1 MPFKFFAMAL
11 KAFQRLPN
19 NKAKQ
24 MNNFFKTE
32 MSKQM
37 AKSID
42 LLKRMLGLLVV
53 ATMVAGHVPVLQA
66 VAAGQEQGGQFV
78 RIGLNKS
85 IVVRLPANAV
95 DVLIGNPEIVEAVVR
110 TQRTAYLFAKK
121 AGQTNAFFFDKN
133 GRQILNLDIEVARDM
148 KALRKL
154 LQRVLP
160 GNSITIET
168 VGDNIVLGG
177 IAKNSSEA
185 KLAFDLASRYT
196 GDPKKVLTTIAVTG
210 KEQVTLKV
218 KIAEVQR
225 EVLKQFGV
233 DASAVQKLG
242 NSTVKLFSSNPFSVA
257 GGALA
262 GTFAVVNPDPLTGGV
277 NPAKS
282 SGLFRAMEREG
293 FVRTLAEPTLTAV
306 SGEAAKFLAGGEIP
320 VVVGSNVENGVTTL
334 STEYKPFGIG
344 LGFTPVVL
352 SAGRISM
359 KLNTEVSNISA
370 DNSVTLTN
378 GRTIPAF
385 EVRRA
390 ETTVELP
397 SGGSLVMAGL
407 IRESTRQSI
416 NGVPGVKSLPILGAL
431 FRSRDFASKRTELM
445 IMVTP
450 YIVTPVN
457 EKQFVTP
464 VDRAHV
470 ATDTQTILFGRLNK
484 VFGRNNTGKNTYHG
498 NVGFIVE

>member
-1 MPFKFFAMAL
+1 
-11 KAFQRLPN
+11 
-19 NKAKQ
+19 
-24 MNNFFKTE
+24 
-32 MSKQM
+32 M
-37 AKSID
+37 AKSINP
-42 LLKRMLGLLVV
+42 LKRMLGLLVAAMLV
-53 ATMVAGHVPVLQA
+53 TSHIPVMQA
-66 VAAGQEQGGQFV
+66 SAAGQEQGGQFV

-121 AGQTNAFFFDKN
+121 AGQTNAFFFDKH

-160 GNSITIET
+160 GNNVTVET

-177 IAKNSSEA
+177 NAKNSAEA
-185 KLAFDLASRYT
+185 KLAFDLAARYT

-218 KIAEVQR
+218 KVAEVQR

-233 DASAVQKLG
+233 DARAVETLG
-242 NSTVKLFSSNPFSVA
+242 NATLSLFSTNPFSVA
-257 GGALA
+257 GGAIT
-262 GTFAVVNPDPLTGGV
+262 GTTA
-277 NPAKS
+277 AIS
-282 SGLFRAMEREG
+282 SASGNTSGILRAMERDG

-306 SGEAAKFLAGGEIP
+306 SGEAAKFLAGGEVP
-320 VVVGSNVENGVTTL
+320 VVVGSSSDNGVVSL

-352 SAGRISM
+352 SAGRISL

-397 SGGSLVMAGL
+397 SGGSLAMAGL
-407 IRESTRQSI
+407 IRERTRQAI
-416 NGVPGVKSLPILGAL
+416 NGIPGAKNLPILGAL
-431 FRSRDFASKRTELM
+431 FRSRDYASKRTELV
-445 IMVTP
+445 IIVTP

-457 EKQFVTP
+457 EKQLVTP
-464 VDRAHV
+464 VDRALV

>member
-1 MPFKFFAMAL
+1 MA
-11 KAFQRLPN
+11 N
-19 NKAKQ
+19 
-24 MNNFFKTE
+24 
-32 MSKQM
+32 
-37 AKSID
+37 SITF
-42 LLKRMLGLLVV
+42 LKRMLGLLVV
-53 ATMVAGHVPVLQA
+53 TAMVAGHNSMTLAQ
-66 VAAGQEQGGQFV
+66 AAGQEQGGQFV

-154 LQRVLP
+154 LQRVVP
-160 GNSITIET
+160 GHQITVET

-177 IAKNSSEA
+177 VAKNASQA
-185 KLAFDLASRYT
+185 KLAFDLAARYT
-196 GDPKKVLTTIAVTG
+196 NDEKKVLTTISVAG

-218 KIAEVQR
+218 KVAEMQR

-233 DASAVQKLG
+233 DASAVETLG
-242 NSTVKLFSSNPFSVA
+242 NASLSLFSSNPFSVA
-257 GGALA
+257 GGALSGANLALNRGA
-262 GTFAVVNPDPLTGGV
+262 GGGL
-277 NPAKS
+277 NAGRS
-282 SGLFRAMEREG
+282 SGIIQAMERDG

-306 SGEAAKFLAGGEIP
+306 SGEAAKFLAGGEVP
-320 VVVGSNVENGVTTL
+320 VVIGSTTDAGITTL

-352 SAGRISM
+352 SGGRISL

-397 SGGSLVMAGL
+397 SGGSLAMAGL
-407 IRESTRQSI
+407 IRDKTRQAI
-416 NGVPGVKSLPILGAL
+416 NGIPGAKNLPILGAL
-431 FRSRDFASKRTELM
+431 FRSRDYASKRTELV
-445 IMVTP
+445 IIVTP
-450 YIVTPVN
+450 YIVAPVN
-457 EKQFVTP
+457 EKQLVTP
-464 VDRAHV
+464 IDRAVV
-470 ATDTQTILFGRLNK
+470 ASDTQTILFGRLNR
-484 VFGRNNTGKNTYHG
+484 VFGSKQAGQKTYHG

>member
-1 MPFKFFAMAL
+1 MAN
-11 KAFQRLPN
+11 PIN
-19 NKAKQ
+19 
-24 MNNFFKTE
+24 
-32 MSKQM
+32 
-37 AKSID
+37 
-42 LLKRMLGLLVV
+42 LLKRTLGLFVV
-53 ATMVAGHVPVLQA
+53 AVMLVGQTGTGF
-66 VAAGQEQGGQFV
+66 AANPYHGGQEQGGQFV

-95 DVLIGNPEIVEAVVR
+95 DVLIGNPEIIEAVVR

-154 LQRVLP
+154 LQRVMP
-160 GNSITIET
+160 GNRITVET

-177 IAKNSSEA
+177 IAKNSSQA
-185 KLAFDLASRYT
+185 KMAFDLAARYT
-196 GDPKKVLTTIAVTG
+196 NDEAKVLTTIAVTG
-210 KEQVTLKV
+210 KEQVMLKV
-218 KIAEVQR
+218 KVAEMQR

-233 DASAVQKLG
+233 DASAVETLG
-242 NSTVKLFSSNPFSVA
+242 NATISLFSQNPFTVA
-257 GGALA
+257 GGALTGA
-262 GTFAVVNPDPLTGGV
+262 TAALSRSSSNTGGI
-277 NPAKS
+277 
-282 SGLFRAMEREG
+282 LRAMERDG
-293 FVRTLAEPTLTAV
+293 FVRTLAEPTLTAI
-306 SGEAAKFLAGGEIP
+306 SGEAAKFLAGGEVP
-320 VVVGSNVENGVTTL
+320 VVTGSTTDNGVTTL

-352 SAGRISM
+352 SAGRISL

-397 SGGSLVMAGL
+397 SGGSMAMAGL
-407 IRESTRQSI
+407 IRESTRQAI
-416 NGVPGVKSLPILGAL
+416 NGIPGAKNLPILGAL
-431 FRSRDFASKRTELM
+431 FRSRDYASKRTELV
-445 IMVTP
+445 IIVTP

-457 EKQFVTP
+457 EKQLVTP
-464 VDRAHV
+464 VDRAIV
-470 ATDTQTILFGRLNK
+470 ASDTQTILFGRLNK
-484 VFGRNNTGKNTYHG
+484 VFGSNNSGKSIYHG

>member
-1 MPFKFFAMAL
+1 MA
-11 KAFQRLPN
+11 N
-19 NKAKQ
+19 STN
-24 MNNFFKTE
+24 
-32 MSKQM
+32 
-37 AKSID
+37 II
-42 LLKRMLGLLVV
+42 KRMLGLFVV
-53 ATMVAGHVPVLQA
+53 AVMIVGQTATVSARSPNHG
-66 VAAGQEQGGQFV
+66 GQEQGGQFV

-85 IVVRLPANAV
+85 IVVRLPADAV
-95 DVLIGNPEIVEAVVR
+95 DILIGNPEIVEAVVR

-154 LQRVLP
+154 LQRVIP
-160 GNSITIET
+160 GNRITVET

-177 IAKNSSEA
+177 TAKNSSEA
-185 KLAFDLASRYT
+185 KMAFDLAARYT
-196 GDPKKVLTTIAVTG
+196 NDEAKVLTTIAVTG

-218 KIAEVQR
+218 KIAEMQR
-225 EVLKQFGV
+225 EVLKQFGI
-233 DASAVQKLG
+233 DASVIETVG
-242 NSTVKLFSSNPFSVA
+242 NASISLFSSNPFSVA

-262 GTFAVVNPDPLTGGV
+262 GALARVNPDTATGGL
-277 NPAKS
+277 NASRS
-282 SGLFRAMEREG
+282 SGIFRAMERDG

-320 VVVGSNVENGVTTL
+320 VVTGSDVGANGIAVL
-334 STEYKPFGIG
+334 ATEYKPFGIG

-352 SAGRISM
+352 SAGRISL

-370 DNSVTLTN
+370 DNSVTLAN

-397 SGGSLVMAGL
+397 SGGSMAMAGL
-407 IRESTRQSI
+407 IRESTRQAI
-416 NGVPGVKSLPILGAL
+416 NGIPGAKNLPILGAL
-431 FRSRDFASKRTELM
+431 FRSRDYASKRTELV
-445 IMVTP
+445 IIVTP
-450 YIVTPVN
+450 YIVAPVN
-457 EKQFVTP
+457 EKQLVTP
-464 VDRAHV
+464 VDRAVV

-484 VFGRNNTGKNTYHG
+484 VFGKNNTGKSVYHG